1 MLLTHNFS
9 ISSKTTISQ
18 YISYVNSLPMLTEH
32 EEKTLLHNFIYNGD
46 KISGKKVAEAHLRVV
61 VKIAMEFK
69 QYCSHIWD
77 MISEGNIGLLKA
89 LKNFSLE
96 KSVRFVTYAMLWVRA
111 SIQEYVLKASS
122 QLKISI
128 GQVQKKILFNIGKV
142 KRALNKYSENNC
154 TTQEIAKILSVPESE
169 IVSLT
174 NVALENSLDVAVKGE
189 TNTTLQDITPS
200 TIPTPEEHFITSQQ
214 TLEKKSFVFH
224 AFDALNER
232 EKIIVT
238 KRFLSTKQS
247 TLLDLSKEFNVSIER
262 VRQIESTSLKKMKK
276 LLQSK

>member
-1 MLLTHNFS
+1 
-9 ISSKTTISQ
+9 
-18 YISYVNSLPMLTEH
+18 MLTEC
-32 EEKTLLHNFIYNGD
+32 EERTLLHNFIYNGD
-46 KISGKKVAEAHLRVV
+46 KNSGKKVAEAHLRIV

-69 QYCSHIWD
+69 HYCSHIWD

-96 KSVRFVTYAMLWVRA
+96 KSVRFVTYAILWVRA

-128 GQVQKKILFNIGKV
+128 GQVQKKILFNLGKV
-142 KRALNKYSENNC
+142 KRALNKYSTNNC
-154 TTQEIAKILSVPESE
+154 TTQAIAKILSVPENE
-169 IVSLT
+169 IVSIT
-174 NVALENSLDVAVKGE
+174 NAVLENSLDVTVKGE

-200 TIPTPEEHFITSQQ
+200 PIDTPEESFIASQQ
-214 TLEKKSFVFH
+214 NIEKKNVVFH
-224 AFDALNER
+224 AFDVLNER

-238 KRFLSTKQS
+238 KRFLSSKQS

-262 VRQIESTSLKKMKK
+262 IRQIESTSLKKMKK